1 MSGFAVG
8 KNPAE
13 QAPSARPAGRL
24 FFRRANRPHSGL
36 IELERHSIPLYILPT
51 RAGLLYAATLF
62 AMLLTAIN
70 YTLALGYALVFLL
83 ASLAFVTMLHTYK
96 NLVGITLAVQESS
109 PVFTGEVAHFQL
121 RVETMGQPRPSLNF
135 SCAKGEKTLL
145 HLGNE
150 TALVSLALNA
160 SVRGWLSLPR
170 LRVETCYPLGLFN
183 AWTSPWLAGRCLI
196 YPKPLFSPLP
206 EPSAITDQSGSGR
219 GEAGEDDFAGFRER
233 QPSDSLRH
241 VAWKAAARNDGEK
254 PLLVKRFSGG
264 ALEEFWFAWEHT
276 EAPENDMETRL
287 SILTGWVIH
296 AERNGIDYGL
306 ALPGLNLPPTRGA
319 AHFHRCLSALA
330 LFPEH
335 SA

>member
-1 MSGFAVG
+1 MPG
-8 KNPAE
+8 
-13 QAPSARPAGRL
+13 L
-24 FFRRANRPHSGL
+24 FRRGMSRPHSGAIAL
-36 IELERHSIPLYILPT
+36 TRHSILLYILPT

-70 YTLALGYALVFLL
+70 YMLALGYALVFLL
-83 ASLAFVTMLHTYK
+83 ASLAFVAMLHTYR
-96 NLVGITLAVQESS
+96 NLEGITLTVQESA
-109 PVFTGEVAHFQL
+109 PVFAGEIARFQL
-121 RVETMGQPRPSLNF
+121 RVEAGGEIRPSLNF
-135 SCAKGEKTLL
+135 SCAAGEKTSL
-145 HLGNE
+145 HLNDE
-150 TALVSLALNA
+150 TTIVPLALA
-160 SVRGWLSLPR
+160 ATKRGWLSLPR
-170 LRVETCYPLGLFN
+170 LRVETRYPLGLFN
-183 AWTSPWLAGRCLI
+183 AWTSPWLAGRCLV
-196 YPKPLFSPLP
+196 YPRPVFMPLP
-206 EPSAITDQSGSGR
+206 EPSAMSDQSGSGR

-276 EAPENDMETRL
+276 EAPENDLETRL
-287 SILTGWVIH
+287 SILTGWVVR
-296 AERNGIDYGL
+296 AEQSGIDYGL